1 MIKLVPGVVAVVVVL
16 QSLAGPAIAEE
27 EPWIITEAVVLTE
40 PTDLG
45 HVIIIGDGSLT
56 VRDLPEPGLRLSG
69 NIWALG
75 NAQVRLENSVIQ
87 FLSEYHGQYA
97 LVGAEEAQVD
107 VVGCDYR
114 VPNGVQHAL
123 MVAGNAQMNVQDTD
137 FGDVQ
142 LLSAHTAT
150 LRASRLNGNFEVL
163 VQDEST
169 MVLADIPRD
178 TGEGSIWVWVEFPSG
193 SEAEYSPPMP
203 GYIESWS
210 FPPAGATGIEQI
222 ATVDRCETLLWPM
235 LVRED
240 SRVTLRDIPEEHW
253 IVVGFHMPSD
263 GTIEGLVND
272 LTYADHTLDLDDR
285 EFRLINASID
295 TWNLYPQADAH
306 VTVRDSILGEILSL
320 ENSRVTMERTTIDGT
335 GGFFGARDTS
345 RITATDCVFTC
356 TIEATQESTI
366 ALYSSRVDPYP
377 VDPTGAWTRFGAYD
391 DGRLFASQ
399 TGVVTTPA
407 LSGRGLIA
415 VSYVHEPPEFPPGS
429 GGVTLVGS
437 IAQFS
442 LEPEVAVGSWRLE
455 ASARDGEAP
464 VVIGES
470 LENVE
475 DDVLGIWSDA
485 NPSLDYRLQSVMTDG
500 LGRTFVGNIVVPGT
514 GPRVR

>member
-1 MIKLVPGVVAVVVVL
+1 MTTMTAALAVLFGSSALGFAVDD
-16 QSLAGPAIAEE
+16 
-27 EPWIITEAVVLTE
+27 EPWIITESVVLTE

-45 HVIIIGDGSLT
+45 HVIIIGSGSLT
-56 VRDLPEPGLRLSG
+56 VRDLPEPGLRMSG
-69 NIWALG
+69 HIWALG
-75 NAQVRLENSVIQ
+75 DARVRLENSVIQ

-97 LVGAEEAQVD
+97 LVGAEEALVE

-123 MVAGNAQMNVQDTD
+123 MVAGNARMTVQDTD
-137 FGDVQ
+137 FSDVQ

-150 LRASRLNGNFEVL
+150 LQASRLNGNFEVL
-163 VQDEST
+163 VQNEST

-178 TGEGSIWVWVEFPSG
+178 QGEGSIWVWVEFPAG

-240 SRVTLRDIPEEHW
+240 SRVTLRDIPDEHW
-253 IVVGFHMPSD
+253 IVVGFHMPND
-263 GTIEGLVND
+263 GTVERLVND
-272 LTYADHTLDLDDR
+272 LTYADHTLGFDDR
-285 EFRLINASID
+285 GFRLVNASID

-306 VTVRDSILGEILSL
+306 VTVRDSLLGEILSL

-366 ALYSSRVDPYP
+366 VLRSSSVEPYP
-377 VDPTGAWTRFGAYD
+377 IDPTGAYTRFGAYD
-391 DGRLFASQ
+391 DGRLFADQ
-399 TGVVTTPA
+399 TAVSTRPA
-407 LSGRGLIA
+407 LAGRGLIA
-415 VSYVHEPPEFPPGS
+415 VSYVHEPPEFPPGP
-429 GGVTLVGS
+429 GGVALVGS

-442 LEPEVAVGSWRLE
+442 LEPEVATGSWRLE
-455 ASARDGEAP
+455 ASGRNGGAP
-464 VVIGES
+464 VVIGERS
-470 LENVE
+470 ENVE

-485 NPSLDYRLQSVMTDG
+485 NPSWDYRLQSVITDG
-500 LGRTFVGNIVVPGT
+500 LGRILVGNLVVPGT
-514 GPRVR
+514 NPRVR